1 MKGGAFM
8 NPLFGDILKRM
19 LDFSKEIRHLIISS
33 VQFSSVQF
41 SSVQFS
47 HQRYALTL

>member
-1 MKGGAFM
+1 MSLSA
-8 NPLFGDILKRM
+8 NILKKM
-19 LDFSKEIRHLIISS
+19 PDFSKKIRHLII
-33 VQFSSVQF
+33 